1 VILNL
6 RLNARSGGESAAESY
21 SASVPGRVLVT
32 RRSKRL
38 GFLTA
43 LLLAVAFRLPAQED
57 LGLLDR
63 DTAERVSSKTLSAF
77 EGTPLPVVEKMLELA
92 QVRPG
97 ERVYDLGS
105 GDGRVLI
112 MAAQKFGARGV
123 GIELD
128 PRLIRKSL
136 EAIQKLGLGHQV
148 QIIEGDMREQDLSA
162 ADVVTIYLTPYGLGK
177 LEPHL
182 KKYLHHGMRIVVVVD
197 EIPGWKPTSSITVQ
211 GDNKRSY
218 DLNLYVISRPGDW
231 VSFSK
236 FGHTP

>member
-1 VILNL
+1 MLSVYLKV
-6 RLNARSGGESAAESY
+6 RRRTESTRTFSPVAA
-21 SASVPGRVLVT
+21 RVLVGRAAKLLPLLT
-32 RRSKRL
+32 ILILS
-38 GFLTA
+38 TA
-43 LLLAVAFRLPAQED
+43 LRLPAQQE
-57 LGLLDR
+57 LGPLEGDM
-63 DTAERVSSKTLSAF
+63 AELFNQKMLATY

-112 MAAQKFGARGV
+112 MAAQKFGAQGV

-128 PRLIRKSL
+128 SRLIRKSL
-136 EAIQKLGLGHQV
+136 EAIQKQGLSHQV
-148 QIIEGDMREQDLSA
+148 QIIEGDMLEQDLSA

-177 LEPHL
+177 LEPRL

-197 EIPGWKPTSSITVQ
+197 ELPGWKPTSSITVL
-211 GDNKRSY
+211 GDNKRPY
-218 DLNLYVISRPGDW
+218 DLRLYVISRPGDW

-236 FGHTP
+236 IGHTP

>member
-1 VILNL
+1 MLSVYLTV
-6 RLNARSGGESAAESY
+6 RRRTESRRGFSPVAA
-21 SASVPGRVLVT
+21 RVLVGRAAKLLALLT
-32 RRSKRL
+32 IPILS
-38 GFLTA
+38 TA
-43 LLLAVAFRLPAQED
+43 LRLPAQQE
-57 LGLLDR
+57 LGPLEGDM
-63 DTAERVSSKTLSAF
+63 AELFNQKMLATY

-112 MAAQKFGARGV
+112 MAAQKFGAQGV

-128 PRLIRKSL
+128 SRLIRKSL
-136 EAIQKLGLGHQV
+136 EAIQKQGLSHQV
-148 QIIEGDMREQDLSA
+148 QIIEGDMLEQDLSA

-197 EIPGWKPTSSITVQ
+197 ELPGGKPTSSITVL
-211 GDNKRSY
+211 GDNKRPY
-218 DLNLYVISRPGDW
+218 DLRLYVISRPGDW

-236 FGHTP
+236 FGRSP

>member
-1 VILNL
+1 MLSVCLTI
-6 RLNARSGGESAAESY
+6 RRRTESRRTFSPVAA
-21 SASVPGRVLVT
+21 RVLVGRAAKLLALLT
-32 RRSKRL
+32 IPILS
-38 GFLTA
+38 TA
-43 LLLAVAFRLPAQED
+43 LRLPAQEE
-57 LGLLDR
+57 LGPLEGDV
-63 DTAERVSSKTLSAF
+63 AELFNQKMLATY

-112 MAAQKFGARGV
+112 MAAQKFGAQGV

-128 PRLIRKSL
+128 SRLIRKSL
-136 EAIQKLGLGHQV
+136 EAIQKQGLSHQV
-148 QIIEGDMREQDLSA
+148 QIIEGDMLEQDLSA

-182 KKYLHHGMRIVVVVD
+182 KKFLHHGMRIVVVVD
-197 EIPGWKPTSSITVQ
+197 EIPGWKPTSSITVL
-211 GDNKRSY
+211 GDNKRPY
-218 DLNLYVISRPGDW
+218 DLRLYVISRPGEW

>member
-1 VILNL
+1 M
-6 RLNARSGGESAAESY
+6 AELFN
-21 SASVPGRVLVT
+21 R
-32 RRSKRL
+32 KM
-38 GFLTA
+38 
-43 LLLAVAFRLPAQED
+43 
-57 LGLLDR
+57 
-63 DTAERVSSKTLSAF
+63 LSTY

-112 MAAQKFGARGV
+112 MAAQKFGAQGV

-128 PRLIRKSL
+128 SRLIRKSL
-136 EAIQKLGLGHQV
+136 EAIQKQGLSHQV
-148 QIIEGDMREQDLSA
+148 QIIEGDMLEQDLSA

-177 LEPHL
+177 LEAHL

-197 EIPGWKPTSSITVQ
+197 ELPGWKPTSLITVL
-211 GDNKRSY
+211 GDNKRPY
-218 DLNLYVISRPGDW
+218 DLRLYVISRPGEW

-236 FGHTP
+236 FGHSP